1 MLNLDI
7 IEAQKWQLNYKHYD
21 YNPKL
26 IFKNAK
32 TKNNA
37 LFSLSFFL
45 MIMASEILFNQPFR
59 KKIGMVHNNFFKKFF
74 KKRNEKIE
82 RIETNSFGYCLFLI
96 LHKLFKEDETLKENN
111 KELISFSTCHW
122 ANSLRMNQQMQNERI
137 NVFSLMWDDYKDLV
151 LSPRD
156 DVIVDLI
163 IDLYKSFEVGISN
176 KKIIKKNIAVLIFS
190 VSKVHKE
197 FRYDVIN
204 EFKKLILKKK
214 L

>member
-1 MLNLDI
+1 MLNLDV
-7 IEAQKWQLNYKHYD
+7 IEAQKWQLKYKNQD

-26 IFKNAK
+26 IFKNSRTK
-32 TKNNA
+32 TNA

-59 KKIGMVHNNFFKKFF
+59 KKIGIVHNKLFKNLFKK
-74 KKRNEKIE
+74 KYERIE
-82 RIETNSFGYCLFLI
+82 RIETNSFCYSLFLI
-96 LHKLFKEDETLKENN
+96 LHKLFKEEETLKENT
-111 KELISFSTCHW
+111 KELISFSICHW
-122 ANSLRMNQQMQNERI
+122 ANSLRMSQQKYNEKRKI
-137 NVFSLMWDDYKDLV
+137 FSLMWNDYKDLV

-197 FRYDVIN
+197 FRFDVLN
-204 EFKKLILKKK
+204 EFKKLIFEKKF
-214 L
+214 

>member
-1 MLNLDI
+1 MLNLSI
-7 IEAQKWQLNYKHYD
+7 NEAQKWQLKYKHHD
-21 YNPKL
+21 YNPHY
-26 IFKNAK
+26 IFKNSS

-59 KKIGMVHNNFFKKFF
+59 KKIGIVHNNIFKNLFKK
-74 KKRNEKIE
+74 KYEKIE
-82 RIETNSFGYCLFLI
+82 RIETNSFGYSLFLI
-96 LHKLFKEDETLKENN
+96 LHKLYKEEELLKDDM

-122 ANSLRMNQQMQNERI
+122 ANSLKMNQKTLDEKI
-137 NVFSLMWDDYKDLV
+137 KTFSLMWKNYKDLV

-197 FRYDVIN
+197 FRYDVLK
-204 EFKKLILKKK
+204 EFNKLLLKKK
-214 L
+214 F

>member
-1 MLNLDI
+1 MLNLSI
-7 IEAQKWQLNYKHYD
+7 NEAQKWQLKYKHHD
-21 YNPKL
+21 YKPRY
-26 IFKNAK
+26 IFKNSS

-59 KKIGMVHNNFFKKFF
+59 KKIGIVHNNIFKSLFKK
-74 KKRNEKIE
+74 KYEKIE
-82 RIETNSFGYCLFLI
+82 RIETNSFGYSLFLI
-96 LHKLFKEDETLKENN
+96 LHKLYKEEELLKDDMI
-111 KELISFSTCHW
+111 ELISFSTCHW
-122 ANSLRMNQQMQNERI
+122 ANSLKMNQKTLDEKI
-137 NVFSLMWDDYKDLV
+137 KTFSLMWNNYKDLV

-197 FRYDVIN
+197 FRYDVLK
-204 EFKKLILKKK
+204 EFNNLVLKKK
-214 L
+214 F